1 MCNLFPR
8 IIRSFLQP
16 VSRIAGT
23 DISASI
29 GPIGTLARMNGKTF
43 NFCIDHANKLSTTK
57 EDLVLSLATVPWSLF
72 TVILPR

>member
-1 MCNLFPR
+1 MYNLFPR

-29 GPIGTLARMNGKTF
+29 GPIGTLARMNG
-43 NFCIDHANKLSTTK
+43 NF
-57 EDLVLSLATVPWSLF
+57 
-72 TVILPR
+72 